1 MIIHQVYNW
10 VRVVQEKS
18 CFVGFFLVAARVQ
31 KRAHR
36 WIVYLLPS
44 CKSLFEFIRILGG
57 FFLIVKSG

>member
-10 VRVVQEKS
+10 VRVVQEKR

-36 WIVYLLPS
+36 WIVIYYPH
-44 CKSLFEFIRILGG
+44 
-57 FFLIVKSG
+57 VKACSNS